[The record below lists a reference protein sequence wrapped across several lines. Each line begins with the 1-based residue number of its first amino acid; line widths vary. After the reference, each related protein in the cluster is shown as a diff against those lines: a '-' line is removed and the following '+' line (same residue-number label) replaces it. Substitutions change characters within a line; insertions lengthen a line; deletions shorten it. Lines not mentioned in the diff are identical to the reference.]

1 MPCAYTLFI
10 QSIGV
15 TYTMDIQS
23 LESLVRAYIAHLV
36 AEATIPLIRRIE
48 SLEAQVV
55 GWDCE
60 RAIENAVEKAF
71 STHDFSEDIR
81 EAVEA
86 CVESEVES
94 EVCRQLERL
103 EIPDSNDIRRAVR
116 DELRVATFTV
126 SVDI

>member
-1 MPCAYTLFI
+1 
-10 QSIGV
+10 
-15 TYTMDIQS
+15 MDIQS
-23 LESLVRAYIAHLV
+23 LEALVRAYIAHVV

-60 RAIENAVEKAF
+60 REVDNAVEKAF
-71 STHDFSEDIR
+71 STHDFSSDIR

-94 EVCRQLERL
+94 EVSRQLDNI
-103 EIPDSNDIRRAVR
+103 EIPDEYAVR
-116 DELRVATFTV
+116 DMVRAVLRDVTFTV
-126 SVDI
+126 ETDI